1 MVLAETTME
10 RLRTVLAMA
19 LVLCFTVL
27 ATQVQAADGPLGKAD
42 AALYRQAFSAADK
55 GDFAASTAALDK
67 LKDRSLV
74 GHVEMVKLMHPTAYK
89 ASYGDL
95 ATWLKTYPELG
106 GAERVYALAQKRQPA
121 RSPEPRKPVFL
132 AAIRDWTADSQP
144 VGGDRSFAARDAYY
158 SGEINR
164 AWALGPSAGEPWIAG
179 LAGWRLGKIEE
190 ARRFF
195 LQVAGDES
203 LDDWSRAAGWFWAG
217 RCAERLGDTATALND
232 FGRAAAMP
240 YTFYGLIASRKTTA
254 LPDRPLAQQASSPPP
269 TSSLLVRVSNHGDR
283 RTEGLLDRD
292 ERARRAAALTQ
303 IDRPVEA
310 AQELRVGLAL
320 ARSETAQREWQSLI
334 ISLRTPLQVA
344 APPAPAVRRAKA
356 RPYRPETYETPEL
369 YPDGGFTLDRAL
381 IYALVRQES
390 RFNPYAYSAAGA
402 VGLMQVRP
410 ESAARAAGDDQLMNN
425 IMPLFDPPTNLRVGQ
440 DYMHWLIERGLGGG
454 EEAFDLFRI
463 IAAYNAGPGAVLK
476 TRNRLEPDA
485 DALLFIESL
494 PARETRDYV
503 EKVAFGYWTY
513 RSQFGQSAATLDAAA
528 RYARLVDMR
537 ADR

>member
-1 MVLAETTME
+1 
-10 RLRTVLAMA
+10 MA
-19 LVLCFTVL
+19 LVLWM
-27 ATQVQAADGPLGKAD
+27 AGMGAQVQAATGPLGKTD

-55 GDFAASTAALDK
+55 GDFAAAAVALDK
-67 LKDRSLV
+67 LDDRSLV

-89 ASYGDL
+89 ASYSEL
-95 ATWLKTYPELG
+95 AAWLKTYPELG
-106 GAERVYALAQKRQPA
+106 GAERVYALAQKRQPP
-121 RSPEPRKPVFL
+121 RSPEPRAPTFL
-132 AAIRDWTADSQP
+132 AAIRDWSAGAQP
-144 VGGDRSFAARDAYY
+144 VAGDRSFAARDAYY
-158 SGEINR
+158 SGEISR
-164 AWALGPSAGEPWIAG
+164 AWALGPTAGEPWIAG
-179 LAGWRLGKIEE
+179 LAGWRLGRIED
-190 ARRFF
+190 ARRYF
-195 LQVAGDES
+195 LQVAEDES

-232 FGRAAAMP
+232 FGRAATMP
-240 YTFYGLIASRKTTA
+240 YTFYGLIASRKANA
-254 LPDRPLAQQASSPPP
+254 LPDRPLAQQAGSPVP
-269 TSSLLVRVSNHGDR
+269 SAALLVRVSSR
-283 RTEGLLDRD
+283 AEPRKAGLQERD
-292 ERARRAAALTQ
+292 ERARRAAALSQ

-320 ARSETAQREWQSLI
+320 ARTESAQREWQALI
-334 ISLRTPLQVA
+334 VSLRTPLQVA
-344 APPAPAVRRAKA
+344 GPAAPATRRVKA

-381 IYALVRQES
+381 VYALVRQES

-476 TRNRLEPDA
+476 TRSRLEPDA

-513 RSQFGQSAATLDAAA
+513 RRQFGQTAPTLDAAA
-528 RYARLVDMR
+528 RYERLVDMR